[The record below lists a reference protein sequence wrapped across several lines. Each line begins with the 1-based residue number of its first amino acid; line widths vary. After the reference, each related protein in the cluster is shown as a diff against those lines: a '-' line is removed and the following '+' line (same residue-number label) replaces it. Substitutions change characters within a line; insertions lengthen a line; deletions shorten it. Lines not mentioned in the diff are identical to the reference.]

1 MREERARGELGYVAK
16 WTIKDQLWRL
26 SSLEASQGVVE
37 VRGVIIEKKEGDTKE
52 ESTQLE

>member
-37 VRGVIIEKKEGDTKE
+37 VGGVIIERKEGDIE
-52 ESTQLE
+52 EELTQLE